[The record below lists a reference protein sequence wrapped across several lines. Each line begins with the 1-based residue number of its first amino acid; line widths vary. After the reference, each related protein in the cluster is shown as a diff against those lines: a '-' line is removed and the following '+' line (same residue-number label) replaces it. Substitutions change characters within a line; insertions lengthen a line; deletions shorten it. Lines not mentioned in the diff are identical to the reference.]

1 MALAFHSSA
10 AAVFNINLQPVFCFV
25 VLFAVQ
31 CQIIRVFIAV
41 GSGLKQCAIAVLPL
55 FYRLPVFCVCLLHA
69 ANGFFIYLFG
79 LFFIVLE
86 YAKQQQQHHQP
97 ATSTGSN
104 QAKNTHREKQTDRET
119 NITWA
124 KPFWNKFDCFF
135 AGSSL
140 PSDKK
145 RNKSPKM
152 VSKFV
157 NTHIILLVCLPLIE
171 TSATFCIFIVAHLL
185 NPKRSANANEMR
197 LLSFF
202 FVAH

>member
-1 MALAFHSSA
+1 MSNNTRFYCCWKWTKTMCHCCSA
-10 AAVFNINLQPVFCFV
+10 S
-25 VLFAVQ
+25 VLSAT
-31 CQIIRVFIAV
+31 
-41 GSGLKQCAIAVLPL
+41 
-55 FYRLPVFCVCLLHA
+55 CLLRLSFA
-69 ANGFFIYLFG
+69 RCEWFLYLSVWS
-79 LFFIVLE
+79 FFIVLE

-124 KPFWNKFDCFF
+124 KPCWNKFDCFS

-185 NPKRSANANEMR
+185 NPKRPANANEMR

>member
-79 LFFIVLE
+79 LFLLFSNMPNSSSSIINQPLQLVATKRKTHTERNRQTERQILHEPNLVGINSTAFRLEVLF
-86 YAKQQQQHHQP
+86 HQIKS
-97 ATSTGSN
+97 AIKVQKWCRNSL
-104 QAKNTHREKQTDRET
+104 THT
-119 NITWA
+119 
-124 KPFWNKFDCFF
+124 
-135 AGSSL
+135 
-140 PSDKK
+140 
-145 RNKSPKM
+145 
-152 VSKFV
+152 
-157 NTHIILLVCLPLIE
+157 
-171 TSATFCIFIVAHLL
+171 
-185 NPKRSANANEMR
+185 
-197 LLSFF
+197 
-202 FVAH
+202 